1 MSNWGGVVNT
11 GRPLQ
16 VKYWG
21 VATPAALTPTPPSQL
36 TERRYPSDRWAQQ
49 LRRKHL
55 FQRCR
60 RVAHSRA
67 VRVALSHSVVPIGA
81 ARYGALGLVLPRL
94 PPIYLVL
101 LRFGAM
107 VISRVKYRQH
117 LRATVIKITSINIL
131 LKKWKLH
138 IDFCITVYIEALFCV
153 IMCVTR
159 VISMSFFC
167 PSSRQILA
175 TPLVMPNSHR
185 PPERAIKLFCPVGR
199 CELSIM
205 ACVTCPQMVW
215 RAIASR
221 ELQATGRTLNNAA
234 KMNAVTGALG
244 HVPIDLQQSNLSVYM
259 TFFIRIKLCIGQ

>member
-21 VATPAALTPTPPSQL
+21 VATHAALTPTSPSQL

-81 ARYGALGLVLPRL
+81 ARYGALGLVPPRL

-101 LRFGAM
+101 LRFVAM

-131 LKKWKLH
+131 LKKMKTAHRFLYH
-138 IDFCITVYIEALFCV
+138 GVYRSPILCYYVRDSSYFDV
-153 IMCVTR
+153 VL
-159 VISMSFFC
+159 C

-185 PPERAIKLFCPVGR
+185 PPERAIKLFCRVGR

-221 ELQATGRTLNNAA
+221 ELLATGRTLNNAA

-244 HVPIDLQQSNLSVYM
+244 HVPIDLQQSNLSVHM

>member
-1 MSNWGGVVNT
+1 MPNWGVVNT

-67 VRVALSHSVVPIGA
+67 VRVALSHSVMPIGA
-81 ARYGALGLVLPRL
+81 ARYGALGHVPPRL
-94 PPIYLVL
+94 PTIYLVL

-107 VISRVKYRQH
+107 VISRVKYLQDS
-117 LRATVIKITSINIL
+117 RAAVIKITSINIL
-131 LKKWKLH
+131 LKKKWKLH

-153 IMCVTR
+153 IMCVAR
-159 VISMSFFC
+159 VISMSFCAPPRAKSWRRHGNAQFTPPARTRNKTVLSGRTVWIEHNGVRYVSTDGVAGNRIERTASDRPDSEQRGKNERRHWRPGAC
-167 PSSRQILA
+167 AHRLA
-175 TPLVMPNSHR
+175 T
-185 PPERAIKLFCPVGR
+185 I
-199 CELSIM
+199 
-205 ACVTCPQMVW
+205 
-215 RAIASR
+215 
-221 ELQATGRTLNNAA
+221 
-234 KMNAVTGALG
+234 
-244 HVPIDLQQSNLSVYM
+244 
-259 TFFIRIKLCIGQ
+259 